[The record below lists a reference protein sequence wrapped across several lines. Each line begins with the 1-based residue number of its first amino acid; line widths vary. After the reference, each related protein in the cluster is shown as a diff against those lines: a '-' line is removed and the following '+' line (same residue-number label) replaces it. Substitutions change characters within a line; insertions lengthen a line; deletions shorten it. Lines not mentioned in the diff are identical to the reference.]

1 MQVLPKIWHALFSW
15 NTQIE
20 IRPFALLSTN
30 NKFGLRFELQS
41 NLKTKQ
47 PIKSF
52 SLLVFQKVV
61 LK

>member
-1 MQVLPKIWHALFSW
+1 MQVFPKIWDALFSW